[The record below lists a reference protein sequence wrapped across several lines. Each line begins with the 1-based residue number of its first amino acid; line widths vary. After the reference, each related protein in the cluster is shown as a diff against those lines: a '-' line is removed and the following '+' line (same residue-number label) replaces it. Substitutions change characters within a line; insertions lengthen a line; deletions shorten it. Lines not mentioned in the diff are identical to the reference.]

1 MEDTRTNAGPG
12 RSEADCLFMA
22 ELDKFDPPRAGKGAG
37 DGLDEAEYEPEGV
50 LGCLHRLVAAFD
62 EADGQSEEVY
72 LATAGLLRHVYGGW
86 AEVAFCRRMD
96 GCGDRHFFRDGSLAL
111 VLRDLA
117 AGNPASPATGTTG
130 NGRA

>member
-1 MEDTRTNAGPG
+1 MTDTRIDDGPD
-12 RSEADCLFMA
+12 RDEADRLFMA
-22 ELDKFDPPRAGKGAG
+22 ELGTLNSQRG
-37 DGLDEAEYEPEGV
+37 DEGQVEDEVEPDGV

-72 LATAGLLRHVYGGW
+72 LATAGLLRHVYGEW

-96 GCGDRHFFRDGSLAL
+96 GCDDRHYFRHGSLAL

-117 AGNPASPATGTTG
+117 AGKPPA
-130 NGRA
+130 R